1 MGIFFD
7 LTGLQDP
14 CEFKFFGSNLT
25 FISKGYLYKMID
37 DGPMKKTI
45 TEKYVQLTVS
55 EWKQLC
61 QSKVSVPYI
70 LGRVTKTP
78 SAHQQC

>member
-1 MGIFFD
+1 
-7 LTGLQDP
+7 
-14 CEFKFFGSNLT
+14 
-25 FISKGYLYKMID
+25 MID

-70 LGRVTKTP
+70 FGT
-78 SAHQQC
+78 S